1 MKEEFLNFLNALME
15 AAPEVAEK
23 MMTENVKSYIDMI
36 SGQKSDKPVLTE
48 NGIKVLR
55 HLQTMTVPMFK
66 SKEVAEGMGVTSRG
80 VSGTLRKLVAD
91 GFCEKVGQDPVVYA
105 LTTKGK
111 TFDIDK
117 YEGENNLNESND

>member
-15 AAPEVAEK
+15 AAPDVASK
-23 MMTENVKSYIDMI
+23 LMNDNIQSYIDML
-36 SGQKSDKPVLTE
+36 SGQKSEKPILTE

-55 HLQTMTVPMFK
+55 HLQSMNVPMFK
-66 SKEVAEGMGVTSRG
+66 AKEVAESMGVTSRG
-80 VSGTLRKLVAD
+80 VSGTLRKLVTD

-105 LTTKGK
+105 LTNKGK

-117 YEGENNLNESND
+117 FEGENNLNESND

>member
-1 MKEEFLNFLNALME
+1 MKEEFLNFLNALIE
-15 AAPEVAEK
+15 AAPEVADK
-23 MMTENVKSYIDMI
+23 MMTDNVKSYIDMI

>member
-15 AAPEVAEK
+15 AAPDVASK
-23 MMTENVKSYIDMI
+23 LMNDNIQSYIDML
-36 SGQKSDKPVLTE
+36 SGQKSEKPILTE

-55 HLQTMTVPMFK
+55 HLQSTNVPMFK
-66 SKEVAEGMGVTSRG
+66 AKEVAEGMGVTSRG
-80 VSGTLRKLVAD
+80 VSGTLRKLVTD

-105 LTTKGK
+105 LTNKGK

-117 YEGENNLNESND
+117 FEGENNLNESND